1 MFHQQYSQNIRTAE
15 MAEVPVQKE
24 KQRFEYLDYTWM
36 ISGIL
41 YQGGTDTLIPEL
53 MSRGIN
59 EVFFH
64 NVAGTPIGKK
74 TVSGVADSFDVEE
87 FFVVVSADQAENIFD
102 FIFHFCELD
111 KPNIG
116 MIRLNKLSHSTI
128 FRLPDDDAGD
138 TDSVEA

>member
-1 MFHQQYSQNIRTAE
+1 MSYTATLKRDSR
-15 MAEVPVQKE
+15 VTFV
-24 KQRFEYLDYTWM
+24 DYTWI

-41 YQGGTDTLIPEL
+41 YQGGTDALVPEL

-59 EVFFH
+59 EVYFH

-128 FRLPDDDAGD
+128 HMLPDER
-138 TDSVEA
+138 VEDNEARKD

>member
-1 MFHQQYSQNIRTAE
+1 MSYTATIKRDSR
-15 MAEVPVQKE
+15 VTFV
-24 KQRFEYLDYTWM
+24 DYTWI

-41 YQGGTDTLIPEL
+41 YQGGTDALVPEL

-59 EVFFH
+59 EVYFH

-128 FRLPDDDAGD
+128 HMLPDER
-138 TDSVEA
+138 VEDNEASKD

>member
-1 MFHQQYSQNIRTAE
+1 MSYTATLKRDSR
-15 MAEVPVQKE
+15 VTFV
-24 KQRFEYLDYTWM
+24 DYTWI

-41 YQGGTDTLIPEL
+41 YQGGTDALVPEL

-59 EVFFH
+59 EVYFH

-116 MIRLNKLSHSTI
+116 MIRLNKLSHSTMHM
-128 FRLPDDDAGD
+128 LPDER
-138 TDSVEA
+138 VEDNEASKD

>member
-1 MFHQQYSQNIRTAE
+1 MSYTATLKRDKR
-15 MAEVPVQKE
+15 VTFV
-24 KQRFEYLDYTWM
+24 DYTWI

-41 YQGGTDTLIPEL
+41 YQGGTDALVPEL

-59 EVFFH
+59 EVYFH

-128 FRLPDDDAGD
+128 HMLPDER
-138 TDSVEA
+138 VEDNEASKD

>member
-1 MFHQQYSQNIRTAE
+1 MSYAATLKRDSRVTF
-15 MAEVPVQKE
+15 V
-24 KQRFEYLDYTWM
+24 DYTWI

-41 YQGGTDTLIPEL
+41 YQGGTDALVPEL
-53 MSRGIN
+53 MLRGIN
-59 EVFFH
+59 EVYFH

-128 FRLPDDDAGD
+128 HMLPDER
-138 TDSVEA
+138 VEDNEASKD

>member
-1 MFHQQYSQNIRTAE
+1 MSYAATLKRDSRVTF
-15 MAEVPVQKE
+15 V
-24 KQRFEYLDYTWM
+24 DYTW
-36 ISGIL
+36 IITGIL
-41 YQGGTDTLIPEL
+41 YQGGTDALVPEL

-59 EVFFH
+59 EVYFH

-128 FRLPDDDAGD
+128 HMLPDER
-138 TDSVEA
+138 VEDNEASKD

>member
-1 MFHQQYSQNIRTAE
+1 MSYTATLKRDSR
-15 MAEVPVQKE
+15 VTFV
-24 KQRFEYLDYTWM
+24 DYTWI

-41 YQGGTDTLIPEL
+41 YQGGTDALVPEL
-53 MSRGIN
+53 MY
-59 EVFFH
+59 FH

-128 FRLPDDDAGD
+128 HMLPDER
-138 TDSVEA
+138 VEDNEASKD

>member
-1 MFHQQYSQNIRTAE
+1 
-15 MAEVPVQKE
+15 MAHIPALKRDPSVSFV
-24 KQRFEYLDYTWM
+24 DYTWM
-36 ISGIL
+36 ISGVL
-41 YQGGTDTLIPEL
+41 YQGGTDALVPEL
-53 MSRGIN
+53 TSRGIN

-128 FRLPDDDAGD
+128 HMLPDER
-138 TDSVEA
+138 VEDNEASKD

>member
-1 MFHQQYSQNIRTAE
+1 MASMSFTATLKRDSR
-15 MAEVPVQKE
+15 VTFV
-24 KQRFEYLDYTWM
+24 DYTWI

-41 YQGGTDTLIPEL
+41 YQGGTDALVPEL

-59 EVFFH
+59 EVYFY

-102 FIFHFCELD
+102 FIS
-111 KPNIG
+111 
-116 MIRLNKLSHSTI
+116 IRISLLI
-128 FRLPDDDAGD
+128 
-138 TDSVEA
+138 

>member
-1 MFHQQYSQNIRTAE
+1 MSYTATLKRDSR
-15 MAEVPVQKE
+15 VTFV
-24 KQRFEYLDYTWM
+24 DYTWI

-41 YQGGTDTLIPEL
+41 YQGGTDALVPEL

-59 EVFFH
+59 EVYFH
-64 NVAGTPIGKK
+64 NVAGTPVGKK

-128 FRLPDDDAGD
+128 HMLPDER
-138 TDSVEA
+138 VEDNEASKD

>member
-1 MFHQQYSQNIRTAE
+1 MSYTATLKRDSR
-15 MAEVPVQKE
+15 VTFV
-24 KQRFEYLDYTWM
+24 DYTWI

-41 YQGGTDTLIPEL
+41 YQGGTDALVPEL

-59 EVFFH
+59 EVYFY

-128 FRLPDDDAGD
+128 HMLPDER
-138 TDSVEA
+138 VEDNEASKD

>member
-1 MFHQQYSQNIRTAE
+1 MVKALNET
-15 MAEVPVQKE
+15 E
-24 KQRFEYLDYTWM
+24 KQRFEYLDYTWL

-102 FIFHFCELD
+102 FIFHFCGLD

-116 MIRLNKLSHSTI
+116 MIRLNKLSHSTR
-128 FRLPDDDAGD
+128 FWLPENDAVETD
-138 TDSVEA
+138 TAKALLSKE

>member
-1 MFHQQYSQNIRTAE
+1 MSYTANLKRDSR
-15 MAEVPVQKE
+15 VTFV
-24 KQRFEYLDYTWM
+24 DYTWI

-41 YQGGTDTLIPEL
+41 YQGGTDALVPEL

-59 EVFFH
+59 EVYFH

-128 FRLPDDDAGD
+128 HMLPDER
-138 TDSVEA
+138 VEDNEASKD

>member
-1 MFHQQYSQNIRTAE
+1 MCLLQFSQNTRMASMSYTATLKHDSR
-15 MAEVPVQKE
+15 VTFV
-24 KQRFEYLDYTWM
+24 DYTWI

-41 YQGGTDTLIPEL
+41 YQGGTDALVPEL

-59 EVFFH
+59 EVYFH

-128 FRLPDDDAGD
+128 HMLPDERVEDNEAGKD
-138 TDSVEA
+138 